1 MLQVHYGQRGLRTYR
16 ESSWCENLKNN
27 KAAGFDRVL
36 NEHIC
41 STINVFLPV
50 YKKLFN
56 VIFDSGIV
64 PDEWL
69 IGIVKPI
76 YKNKSY
82 ET

>member
-1 MLQVHYGQRGLRTYR
+1 MAAVKTF
-16 ESSWCENLKNN
+16 KNN
-27 KAAGFDRVL
+27 KAAGFDRLL

-41 STINVFLPV
+41 STIAVFLPV

-76 YKNKSY
+76 YKNKGDPTKSKIIVL
-82 ET
+82 